1 MMKLEDRI
9 ERSIAELKDND
20 EYGWASVIET
30 LEECAAELEAWRDAA
45 LMSTGHVRYR
55 RVDVNADQ

>member
-1 MMKLEDRI
+1 MKLEDRI

-30 LEECAAELEAWRDAA
+30 LEECK
-45 LMSTGHVRYR
+45 
-55 RVDVNADQ
+55 DVARQLRQLQERFCR